1 MADNPISLEICI
13 IGSDYMMEDGK
24 PVIRLWGKTK
34 KGDLVLVLDKKF
46 RPYLYVEA
54 KPGPSILPIISDG
67 LDRIAPESLE
77 IVEKKLYGKPK
88 SVIKVVLTSPG
99 DIPRFKITLEKLEG
113 VKSTYEYNIAYYKR
127 YLIDKGILPMSWVNV
142 VGDIIGNQD
151 GVDIVELDEIT
162 NLDSEE
168 APRVK
173 VLVFDLEAVEDNGE
187 NEIVVCSFTSNYG
200 FRKTLVLGGYNKG
213 HTESCNSEKE
223 LLEKFVEILK
233 IEKFDIISG
242 YNTDGFDFPLIME
255 RAGKNKVK
263 LDFGFGGK
271 EPVFVMKGS
280 ISSFSIQ
287 GKIHIDLYNFVENI
301 SYQNLST
308 EVLSLDRVAQEVV
321 GEGKKKVE
329 WPDLKQAWKGG
340 DKEKMTKYCERD
352 SEITLKL
359 SNVLLPQIFELS
371 RVAGQIPFDTS
382 RMTYSQ
388 LVEWLFIRRSFE
400 VGELVPNRPGIEEI
414 KVRQLAQQY
423 QGGYVYTPKSGLHN
437 NIALFDFRSLY
448 PSIIIG
454 HNISPETLNCGC
466 CSGPEDKNVAS
477 RYKNAVP
484 EESYYFCIN
493 HKGFIPEVVESLI
506 KKRVEIVEKVRS
518 GDTSRNLQDRQL
530 ALKTLANASYGYYGY
545 PGSRWFSTI
554 CAKSITA
561 WGRFYIKQVID
572 LAERAY
578 QVIYG
583 DTDSLFVKMT
593 EDQATKFL
601 AEANKTLPEN
611 LNLEL
616 RGLYRSCLF
625 VLSKK
630 GIAAKKRYA
639 LIDKKGDITVRG
651 FESVRKNW
659 SAIAKETQ
667 SAVISTIL
675 KTGNHKKA
683 FEEVKSVIEN
693 IKSEKAEFKDLVI
706 YTQLSKPLDEYEQL
720 VPHVLAAKKA
730 ISKGIQIPEGSVIGY
745 IITRGSGSI
754 SERAEILELAKN
766 YDQDYYINN
775 QIIPAT
781 LRILSEFG
789 YTEKDFLGE
798 KQESLDIFMNR
809 GNKKGKK
816 KFLTLKY
823 KI

>member
-1 MADNPISLEICI
+1 MADNPISLEVCI
-13 IGSDYMMEDGK
+13 IGSDYIMEDGK
-24 PVIRLWGKTK
+24 PVVRLWCKTK
-34 KGDLVLVLDKKF
+34 KGESVLVLDKKF

-54 KPGPSILPIISDG
+54 KPGPSILPLIYDG
-67 LDRIAPESLE
+67 LDRITPESLE

-99 DIPRFKITLEKLEG
+99 DIPRFKLAVERLSG
-113 VKSTYEYNIAYYKR
+113 VKGTYEYNIAYYKR
-127 YLIDKGILPMSWVNV
+127 YLIDKGIAPMSW
-142 VGDIIGNQD
+142 IGVTGELSNQNKID
-151 GVDIVELDEIT
+151 VIDVDEIKV
-162 NLDSEE
+162 LDSEDV
-168 APRVK
+168 PKVK
-173 VLVFDLEAVEDNGE
+173 ILVFDLEAVENNGE
-187 NEIVVCSFTSNYG
+187 NSIVVCSFTSNYG
-200 FRKTLVLGGYNKG
+200 FRKTIVLDGHNKG
-213 HTESCNSEKE
+213 HIESCSSEKE
-223 LLEKFVEILK
+223 LLEKFVEVLK
-233 IEKFDIISG
+233 KEEFDIISG

-255 RAGKNKVK
+255 RANKNKVK

-280 ISSFSIQ
+280 ISSFSIH

-301 SYQNLST
+301 AYQNMST
-308 EVLSLDRVAQEVV
+308 EVLSLDRVAQELV
-321 GEGKKKVE
+321 GEGKKKIE
-329 WPDLKQAWKGG
+329 WLDLKQAWKEG
-340 DKEKMTKYCERD
+340 DRDKMIKYCEKD

-371 RVAGQIPFDTS
+371 RISGQIPFDTS

-400 VGELVPNRPGIEEI
+400 LGELVPNRPGIEEI
-414 KVRQLAQQY
+414 KVRQLTQQY

-448 PSIIIG
+448 PSIIIE

-493 HKGFIPEVVESLI
+493 HKGFIPEVVESLLKRREEI
-506 KKRVEIVEKVRS
+506 KKSIKDGDSSRS
-518 GDTSRNLQDRQL
+518 LQDRQL

-554 CAKSITA
+554 CAKSIAA
-561 WGRFYIKQVID
+561 WGRFYIKKVID
-572 LAERAY
+572 LAEKTHE
-578 QVIYG
+578 VVYG
-583 DTDSLFVKMT
+583 DTDSLFVKMP
-593 EDQATKFL
+593 EGNAKKFL
-601 AEANKTLPEN
+601 DEANKEMPSN

-616 RGLYRSCLF
+616 RGLYSSCLF

-630 GIAAKKRYA
+630 GTAAKKRYA
-639 LIDKKGDITVRG
+639 MIDKEGIITVRG
-651 FESVRKNW
+651 FENVRKNW
-659 SAIAKETQ
+659 SAIARETQ
-667 SAVISTIL
+667 GMIITTIL

-693 IKSEKAEFKDLVI
+693 LKSEKIEFKDLVI
-706 YTQLSKPLDEYEQL
+706 YTQLSKPIDEYEQL

-745 IITRGSGSI
+745 IITKGAGSI
-754 SERAEILELAKN
+754 SERAEILELAGN

-775 QIIPAT
+775 QVIPAS

-789 YTEKDFLGE
+789 YAEKDFLGE